1 MCIALSRIVFY
12 LMGLSLAATVTN
24 AAEALPLVEARK
36 QFTSWDRLM
45 YNGLLY
51 NTEWSEDSTRFA
63 YDWWKDDGIRVRR
76 EVDCTTGAIREF
88 LRDESPKTHKPVPT
102 KTRGKS
108 RSRIEKIV
116 DAGTSS
122 FTSSNQKWKVR
133 TTDNILV
140 IESGITG
147 DNTSRRLAPSVG
159 PEAFWEGTPRWSPDG
174 SHFAI
179 WLSRKVDTR
188 KLTVREASTG
198 KETTTSYAV
207 AGDTL
212 PESRAWV
219 FSAATGVGTPVP
231 TKLLEH
237 IYSADRLD
245 WTPDGTRLRTEYVL
259 RGFTGFGILEFDTR
273 QSAWRKVIEEY
284 DPKFSFYNGLHFR
297 HDLDADTSLWMSER
311 TGWSHLYRIDLRT
324 GRTLNAVTA
333 GKWVM
338 RKVVHVDPAQGFV
351 LVEALGLNPD
361 ENPYQA
367 HLCRVNL
374 DGTGFTDLTPSN
386 AHHEIN
392 LSPNRKYFLDT
403 ASRPDL
409 PPTYTLR
416 RTSDGTVVTTLGTA
430 NISGA
435 TKAGWA
441 TPIPFHTK
449 DRDGKFDI
457 WGVIHRPKPF
467 DPTKRY
473 PVLEHIYAG
482 PHDSFTQ
489 AGFSPWWYDVVR
501 EPNINGFYVVQ
512 IDGLGTRNRGREFHQ
527 RAWQNLRDAGLP
539 DRILWMQAA
548 AKAEPQMDLSR
559 VGIFGGSAGG
569 QSTVFALL
577 DHGDFYRAGVADCGC
592 YDNRVDKI
600 WWNEQWLGWPVG
612 PAYDYNRC
620 ANFAEKLRNP
630 LLITVGEVDINVDP
644 RSSSELR
651 DAFIAAGK
659 GNLIDY
665 RVVPGI
671 GHGAGE
677 QDDVRQ
683 ARLNFFIKHLGGPK
697 PR

>member
-1 MCIALSRIVFY
+1 MCIALPRIVFY
-12 LMGLSLAATVTN
+12 LIGLPLAATVTN
-24 AAEALPLVEARK
+24 ATEALPLVEARK
-36 QFTSWDRLM
+36 QFTSWDRSM

-51 NTEWSEDSTRFA
+51 NTEWSEDGTRFA
-63 YDWWKDDGIRVRR
+63 YNWIKDDGKTVRR
-76 EVDCTTGAIREF
+76 ELDCTTGTV
-88 LRDESPKTHKPVPT
+88 RDVPSTPSPKKVEQP

-108 RSRIEKIV
+108 IKLLQKTING
-116 DAGTSS
+116 GTYS
-122 FTSSNQKWKVR
+122 FTSGNQKWKVSYK
-133 TTDNILV
+133 DNVLA
-140 IESGITG
+140 IESVLAAGK
-147 DNTSRRLAPSVG
+147 TSHRLAPSVG
-159 PEAFWEGTPRWSPDG
+159 PENFWEGTPSWSPDG

-179 WLSRKVDTR
+179 WLTKKVNIR

-198 KETTTSYAV
+198 KETTTTYAV
-207 AGDTL
+207 AGDAL

-219 FSAATGVGTPVP
+219 FSVATGVGTPVP
-231 TKLLEH
+231 TKLLEN
-237 IYSADRLD
+237 IYSVNRLD

-259 RGFTGFGILEFDTR
+259 RGFAGFGILEFDTR
-273 QSAWRKVIEEY
+273 QAAWRKVVDEF
-284 DPKFSFYNGLHFR
+284 DPKFSFQSGLHFR
-297 HDLDADTSLWMSER
+297 HDLDAETSLWVSER

-324 GRTLNAVTA
+324 GSTLNAVTA
-333 GKWVM
+333 GAWVM
-338 RKVVHVDPAQGFV
+338 RKVVHVDSAQGFV

-386 AHHEIN
+386 THHEIN
-392 LSPNRKYFLDT
+392 LSPNGRYFLDT

-409 PPTYTLR
+409 APTYTVR
-416 RTSDGTVVTTLGTA
+416 RTNDGSVVATLGTA
-430 NISGA
+430 DISRA
-435 TKAGWA
+435 IKAGWA
-441 TPIPFHTK
+441 PPIPFHTK

-467 DPTKRY
+467 DPKKRY

-489 AGFSPWWYDVVR
+489 AGFTPWWYDVVR

-539 DRILWMQAA
+539 DRILWIQSA
-548 AKAEPQMDLSR
+548 AKLEPQMDLSR
-559 VGIFGGSAGG
+559 IGIFGGSAGG
-569 QSTVFALL
+569 QNTVFALL
-577 DHGDFYRAGVADCGC
+577 DHGDFYRAGAADCGC

-600 WWNEQWLGWPVG
+600 WWNEQWLGWPVNQS
-612 PAYDYNRC
+612 YDYNRC
-620 ANFAEKLRNP
+620 ANFAEKLRRP
-630 LLITVGEVDINVDP
+630 LLMTVGEIDTNVDP
-644 RSSSELR
+644 RSSTELR

-659 GNLIDY
+659 GNLVDFRI
-665 RVVPGI
+665 VPGI

-677 QDDVRQ
+677 QDDIRQ
-683 ARLNFFIKHLGGPK
+683 VRLNFFIKHLGVPE